1 MFARYGAAG
10 SMFRVSVVLAPLSIL
25 LYSAFLPPGALFSRT
40 PSDEYAAQTDAYLSG
55 QLSLKQLPAPE
66 VLSLNNPWE
75 AGKLTGKAPR
85 DISLYNGRYY
95 VYYGVAP
102 IAVFIAPVR
111 LLSGWFPTVGLTC
124 AVFALLGALACISLL
139 DDIIR
144 RYAPSMTT
152 LARVSLWVATI
163 LGNGVLCWMAEPGMN
178 QLAQI
183 AAWSWT
189 CVMVRLG
196 WHGFIARSPR
206 WLALASVAF
215 GLAVASKPNA
225 LVVGLALPCFI
236 WRGSDWRRAIAPLV
250 LPAACIGA
258 GLALLNFVRFGSV
271 IEFGNHLALTP
282 LGDTRQYAFFRAE
295 FLAPN
300 LVAYLTTV
308 PALSTVSPF
317 LVSGWRAPLG
327 LVTLPFVW
335 WALALLRSKGELT
348 RLATA
353 VGIGSVAM
361 TVPLLF
367 FFAHW
372 SRYEMEF
379 ISLWTLAAA
388 IGVVVACSTPDAR
401 VRSRVGR
408 LAAAAAALQVVAMA
422 AVFIETIT

>member
-152 LARVSLWVATI
+152 LARVSL
-163 LGNGVLCWMAEPGMN
+163 
-178 QLAQI
+178 
-183 AAWSWT
+183 
-189 CVMVRLG
+189 
-196 WHGFIARSPR
+196 
-206 WLALASVAF
+206 
-215 GLAVASKPNA
+215 
-225 LVVGLALPCFI
+225 
-236 WRGSDWRRAIAPLV
+236 
-250 LPAACIGA
+250 
-258 GLALLNFVRFGSV
+258 
-271 IEFGNHLALTP
+271 
-282 LGDTRQYAFFRAE
+282 
-295 FLAPN
+295 
-300 LVAYLTTV
+300 
-308 PALSTVSPF
+308 
-317 LVSGWRAPLG
+317 
-327 LVTLPFVW
+327 
-335 WALALLRSKGELT
+335 
-348 RLATA
+348 
-353 VGIGSVAM
+353 
-361 TVPLLF
+361 
-367 FFAHW
+367 
-372 SRYEMEF
+372 
-379 ISLWTLAAA
+379 
-388 IGVVVACSTPDAR
+388 
-401 VRSRVGR
+401 
-408 LAAAAAALQVVAMA
+408 
-422 AVFIETIT
+422 